1 MQVRD
6 SPAPAR
12 LLIMLREAMSNDTFW
27 LLAGIAFIVYYAVF
41 SIRKKLDELG
51 KRIVWALST
60 PEEREKKIQE
70 ADRELE
76 WNRKGRNAA
85 LLILLAI
92 VVAGVVIWWILRTP

>member
-1 MQVRD
+1 
-6 SPAPAR
+6 
-12 LLIMLREAMSNDTFW
+12 MLREAMSNDTLW
-27 LLAGIAFIVYYAVF
+27 LLAGFAFIVYCAVF